1 LHKPPL
7 TEIGNHNSSIKKR
20 QKQQQQKPLQR
31 QELQHF
37 WLELMLKERRSPLCN
52 LWSKTNTMPE
62 ARQSVQDAAMAATSS
77 TLEHSRKML
86 LLCY

>member
-7 TEIGNHNSSIKKR
+7 TEIGNHNSSSSKR

-31 QELQHF
+31 QQLQHF
-37 WLELMLKERRSPLCN
+37 WLEFNAQGKEEPDV
-52 LWSKTNTMPE
+52 
-62 ARQSVQDAAMAATSS
+62 QSLEQDKYNAGGS
-77 TLEHSRKML
+77 TKRPRHSNGSCQQL